1 MKVIILVAF
10 ALLATLDLVSSTSIC
25 PDEKSFP
32 CMSNDERYVEYVLPK
47 DKLTKKGKCPSRATR
62 INRLKAKD
70 AMVLAS
76 KSKACQSR
84 LLVIFS

>member
-1 MKVIILVAF
+1 MKVIILVTF
-10 ALLATLDLVSSTSIC
+10 ALLATLNLVSPTSIC

-32 CMSNDERYVEYVLPK
+32 CMSNERSVEYVLPK